1 VNALTGRGSVVGQ
14 AMAEHPGIDKVSFT
28 GSTEVGKGVAQTA
41 SARLAHLSLELG
53 GKNPSIVFPDAA
65 GPDNIDA
72 LLDGLL
78 LSSRFARQGQS
89 CTAGSRLFLHRD
101 IYDEVLGALSAR
113 LGAMQVG
120 DPLDEASDMGAI
132 INASQFNSI
141 AGYLA
146 EGRESSIMTTVL
158 GGEVPSSGPLTEGYY
173 HVPTVFGGVS
183 NDFRLAQEEIFGPV
197 LVAIRWTDVDD
208 VVRMANDSNY
218 GLAAYVWTHDLDAA
232 ITTANRIESG
242 WVQVNQGGG
251 QVVGQSYGG
260 YKQSG
265 IGREVSLEG
274 MLAGFTQTKQVNI
287 RLKG

>member
-1 VNALTGRGSVVGQ
+1 
-14 AMAEHPGIDKVSFT
+14 
-28 GSTEVGKGVAQTA
+28 
-41 SARLAHLSLELG
+41 
-53 GKNPSIVFPDAA
+53 
-65 GPDNIDA
+65 
-72 LLDGLL
+72 
-78 LSSRFARQGQS
+78 
-89 CTAGSRLFLHRD
+89 
-101 IYDEVLGALSAR
+101 
-113 LGAMQVG
+113 
-120 DPLDEASDMGAI
+120 
-132 INASQFNSI
+132 
-141 AGYLA
+141 
-146 EGRESSIMTTVL
+146 MTTVL